1 MPISFTNSRFPCLDL
16 GDSCLTAMRV
26 PSDNLPCIEFI
37 VDILHDQTK
46 GPMINWDNMQENIRV
61 TDLVYGAKST
71 FSNFA
76 SGIKIVSGSSQLPQ
90 SEGTSFQ
97 I

>member
-1 MPISFTNSRFPCLDL
+1 
-16 GDSCLTAMRV
+16 
-26 PSDNLPCIEFI
+26 
-37 VDILHDQTK
+37 
-46 GPMINWDNMQENIRV
+46 MINWDNMQENIRV

-71 FSNFA
+71 FSNFV
-76 SGIKIVSGSSQLPQ
+76 SRIKIVSGSSQLPQ